1 MLSSFVGSWQ
11 SLAKDHQQNWWPRH
25 YEQDEDHYGRRPSF
39 ASLTGNTVR
48 FFDSIIGK
56 IICFAIIVALI
67 FGCGKLAFQ
76 YDYLYTGLFTLMA
89 FAAYCAWIAIFL
101 RFFDPFIPVIRM

>member
-1 MLSSFVGSWQ
+1 M
-11 SLAKDHQQNWWPRH
+11 
-25 YEQDEDHYGRRPSF
+25 
-39 ASLTGNTVR
+39 
-48 FFDSIIGK
+48 
-56 IICFAIIVALI
+56 ALI
-67 FGCGKLAFQ
+67 IAVSFGCGKLAFQ

>member
-1 MLSSFVGSWQ
+1 MLASFAGSWQ
-11 SLAKDHQQNWWPRH
+11 SFGLDRQQTWLPRH
-25 YEQDEDHYGRRPSF
+25 YEQDDYYGRRPWF
-39 ASLTGNTVR
+39 ASLTNNTIR
-48 FFDSIIGK
+48 FFDSIVGK
-56 IICFAIIVALI
+56 ITCMALI
-67 FGCGKLAFQ
+67 IAVSFGCGKLAFQ